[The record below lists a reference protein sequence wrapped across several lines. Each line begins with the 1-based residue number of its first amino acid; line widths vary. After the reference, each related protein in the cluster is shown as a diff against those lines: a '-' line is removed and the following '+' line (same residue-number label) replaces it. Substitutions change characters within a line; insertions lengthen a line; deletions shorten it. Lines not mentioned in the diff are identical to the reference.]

1 MDLQLPGIVGVRD
14 RLLAGEVEAAHA
26 LASLVYAIDLGI
38 AGPQCPMALLM
49 TLNHN
54 GQAITLAPALAH
66 ALAAGRTLP
75 QALTVLGRCSRRPFP
90 PGRMRYGCITGL
102 LRAGLIRCAMWMCS
116 AFLFHR
122 PD

>member
-1 MDLQLPGIVGVRD
+1 MQLPGIVGVRD

-75 QALTVLGRCSRRPFP
+75 QALTVLGAV
-90 PGRMRYGCITGL
+90 
-102 LRAGLIRCAMWMCS
+102 RADLSHRDACAMAVLLACCGQVDPMRDVDVLS
-116 AFLFHR
+116 IPL
-122 PD
+122 PQT